1 MKLLSVNVSLP
12 REVVLNGRTV
22 MTGIY
27 KQPVGGRVM
36 VRTLK
41 IDGDGQADL
50 QAHGGACKAVY
61 AYGFENYAYWQTELG
76 VDDFGFGQFGE
87 NLTTEGIADDE
98 VHIGDVFR
106 IGGALLR
113 VTQSRNPCAKIVA
126 KMGVKDFAKRF
137 IASGRVGFYLGVI
150 EEGEIGA
157 GDDIERVMRDPEG
170 VSITEINR
178 LRNFGHDDLDGLR
191 RALRSDALAPEL
203 RQPFEQYLAKAR
215 ALAAG
220 PSPEGFGPR
229 GD

>member
-12 REVVLNGRTV
+12 KEVVHDGKTI

-27 KQPVGGRVM
+27 KEPVGGRVM
-36 VRTLK
+36 VRALK
-41 IDGDGQADL
+41 IDGDGQANL
-50 QAHGGACKAVY
+50 QAHGGTYKAVY
-61 AYGFENYAYWQTELG
+61 AYGFENYAYWETELG
-76 VDDFGFGQFGE
+76 RDDLSYGQFGE
-87 NLTTEGIADDE
+87 NLTTEGITDDE

-137 IASGRVGFYLGVI
+137 IASGRVGFYLSVL

-157 GDDIERVMRDPEG
+157 GDDIERVKRDPEG
-170 VSITEINR
+170 VSIGDINR
-178 LRNFGHDDLDGLR
+178 LRNFDRDDLDGLR

-203 RQPFEQYLAKAR
+203 RQPFEQRLAKAE
-215 ALAAG
+215 ALAA
-220 PSPEGFGPR
+220 
-229 GD
+229 D

>member
-12 REVVLNGRTV
+12 REVVHDGRTV

-27 KQPVGGRVM
+27 KQPVDGRVM

-41 IDGDGQADL
+41 IDGDGQGDL
-50 QAHGGACKAVY
+50 NAHGGIYKAVHGY
-61 AYGFENYAYWQTELG
+61 CFENYTYWETDLG

-87 NLTTEGIADDE
+87 NLTTEGITDDE

-106 IGGALLR
+106 IGGALLQ

-137 IASGRVGFYLGVI
+137 ITSGRVGFYLSVV

-157 GDDIERVMRDPEG
+157 GDEIERVRRDPGG
-170 VSITEINR
+170 VSITDINR
-178 LRNFGHDDLDGLR
+178 LRNFGRADLDGLR
-191 RALRSDALAPEL
+191 RALLSDALAPEL
-203 RQPFEQYLAKAR
+203 RQPFEQYLAKAQ
-215 ALAAG
+215 APAT
-220 PSPEGFGPR
+220 
-229 GD
+229 D